1 MAAIADYRDF
11 ELAVSA
17 DGDKIFAQVNCPAG
31 ESDRIAIKLPFNPES
46 TVLRIENAILRSV
59 NRLRSAGRLE
69 SDLRKIGEGLFR
81 SLLLDSNQIQR
92 LYTSSRDALPEGARL
107 RLKLRVDTD
116 SLAALPWE
124 YFYDNLVVRD
134 YLGLHAQTSLVRYT
148 GMQAPIR
155 ELAVEGPLRILG
167 MVSNPKGG
175 GDFDALD
182 VTTERARIDK
192 AIRSLHESGAID
204 FQWVFGES
212 AADLSEAL
220 TLRGPW
226 HAFHFIG
233 HGGVDTESNE
243 GFVVMAD
250 EYGEPHYIPGADLK
264 RVLAIQ
270 PSLRLVVLNCCDSGR
285 GPASVAKKLVTGGV
299 PAVLAMQ
306 YPISDVA
313 AIEMSSGF
321 YTALAGGESVDGAV
335 SSARIRMKLKSS
347 TEWGIPILHM
357 RSPDGKLFTR
367 PGTRAAA
374 QPEPAVP
381 AIAAFAAVPAAAPV
395 VPAAPPAAAGD
406 GFDTLLDAADA
417 RDAEFATV
425 LAGDESFAAWP
436 LERLALL
443 VEYGE
448 REKTVTSD
456 AKLRKRLA
464 AAHFQMGA
472 LYRKENA
479 NKAFVALTTAIKLD
493 PTEPNYPYTR
503 ANLFARGDQL
513 DLAMADMDKALEL
526 APGRAE
532 YHWAKGLLCLLGAR
546 NGTNPERLKD
556 AVTACDTAIRLQ
568 PGVGSYYS
576 TRGAAQHKL
585 GNLAEAMHDLDT
597 ALKLDQADAKS
608 YYHRAQLK
616 QQSGDLAGAET
627 DLKAATRLG
636 HPLASRELQKL
647 EAQRETRH

>member
-1 MAAIADYRDF
+1 VAAIADYRDF

-357 RSPDGKLFTR
+357 RSPDGKLFAR

-374 QPEPAVP
+374 QPEPAAP

-395 VPAAPPAAAGD
+395 APVAPPAAAGD

-417 RDAEFATV
+417 RDAEFAAA

-436 LERLALL
+436 LERLVLL
-443 VEYGE
+443 AEYGE
-448 REKTVTSD
+448 REKTVTAD
-456 AKLRKRLA
+456 VKLRKRLA

-493 PTEPNYPYTR
+493 PAEPNYPYTR

-546 NGTNPERLKD
+546 NGANPERLKD
-556 AVTACDTAIRLQ
+556 AVTACDTAIKLQ

-597 ALKLDQADAKS
+597 ALKLDQSDAKS

-616 QQSGDLAGAET
+616 QQSGDLAGAEA
-627 DLKAATRLG
+627 DLQAATRLG